1 MTFDR
6 RKFLQVA
13 GLSAAA
19 LSVADLQRQAG
30 AETTPAKTQ
39 TTKRYRRIGVEE
51 HFSTPE
57 QMDLMR
63 AILEKKYASREV
75 VEQERYMLA
84 DAPFLAAPAN
94 SPMLQK
100 SMATLYDVGAGRL
113 AVMDQ
118 YGIDLQLV
126 SLVSPGVQVF
136 EAATATRLARKY
148 NDHLASLV
156 REHPTRFAGLTALAP
171 QTPEAAADE
180 LERGVRDLKFKGGII
195 DSHTKG
201 EYLDEKKYWVI
212 FERAQKLGV
221 PIYLHPRGPSPLMM
235 AAFEGHP
242 MLTSATWGFGADTG
256 LHAMRLISSGIF
268 DQLPKLKIVL
278 GHLGETIPFQLERI
292 DNRWAAVSR
301 AGGVKKLQKMPSQY
315 FKEHFVVSTSGMF
328 THPQLL
334 LTMAVLGVDS
344 VMFAVDYPMEEPQEA
359 VTFMDTAPISEED
372 KEKIYHRN
380 AERVFS
386 LA

>member
-1 MTFDR
+1 MSLDR
-6 RKFLQVA
+6 RRFLQLT
-13 GLSAAA
+13 GISAAA
-19 LSVADLQRQAG
+19 LAAANLPQPAG
-30 AETTPAKTQ
+30 AATAPPVQ
-39 TTKRYRRIGVEE
+39 RFRRIGVEE

-63 AILEKKYASREV
+63 SILEKKYASREV
-75 VEQERYMLA
+75 VEREKYLLA

-94 SPMLQK
+94 SPLLQK
-100 SMATLYDVGAGRL
+100 SMARLYDVGAGRL
-113 AVMDQ
+113 AEMDR

-136 EAATATRLARKY
+136 EAAEAVKLARKY

-156 REHPTRFAGLTALAP
+156 REHPKRFAGLTALAP
-171 QTPEAAADE
+171 QVPEAAADE
-180 LERGVRDLKFKGGII
+180 LERGVRELGFKGGII
-195 DSHTKG
+195 NSHTRG
-201 EYLDEKKYWVI
+201 EYLDDKKYRVI
-212 FERAQKLGV
+212 LERAQKLGA
-221 PIYLHPRGPSPLMM
+221 PIYLHPRGPAPQMM

-242 MLTSATWGFGADTG
+242 MLTSATWGFGADTA
-256 LHAMRLISSGIF
+256 LHAMRLISSGLF
-268 DQLPKLKIVL
+268 DQLPRLKIVL

-301 AGGVKKLQKMPSQY
+301 AGGGNKLQKMPSQY
-315 FKEHFVVSTSGMF
+315 FKENFVVTTSGMF

-334 LTMAVLGVDS
+334 LTLAVLGADS
-344 VMFAVDYPMEEPQEA
+344 VLFAVDYPMEEPQEA
-359 VTFMDTAPISEED
+359 VTFMDTAPISDED